1 MSSQKDSAA
10 LEGAKPAEA
19 RVTDA
24 TAYTEKES
32 SADHIISIQPLLDN
46 VRTIEANSERETHYL
61 LIIHGTFSRPSKGG
75 KVNWFHPD
83 PDKEPDNFCHQ
94 LAIRLADGHLG
105 AESVWRNVPLPDLLP
120 TGVRYP
126 FYWDGSNTDQG
137 RKDGE
142 FVDAFCEFLETNSWL
157 QHLIL
162 DGTVAALRRALISY

>member
-1 MSSQKDSAA
+1 MSGQKNPAP
-10 LEGAKPAEA
+10 LEEAKPAEA

-24 TAYTEKES
+24 TGYTENGS
-32 SADHIISIQPLLDN
+32 SGEHVISIQPLLDN
-46 VRTIEANSERETHYL
+46 VRTIEANPEKETHYV

-94 LAIRLADGHLG
+94 LAIRLAGGHLG
-105 AESVWRNVPLPDLLP
+105 AESVWRNMPLPDLLP

-137 RKDGE
+137 RKDGG
-142 FVDAFCEFLETNSWL
+142 FVEAFCNF
-157 QHLIL
+157 
-162 DGTVAALRRALISY
+162 SYDK